1 MDEDNELLK
10 GHKFSDELFYELS
23 MRPYFLGSSEVIF
36 TGNFLFESSDCL
48 PLLGSLLMCTEG
60 GRGRLGFLA
69 EFDRVGEAEQLR
81 DLLVTVDLKKSF
93 HITFL

>member
-1 MDEDNELLK
+1 
-10 GHKFSDELFYELS
+10 
-23 MRPYFLGSSEVIF
+23 
-36 TGNFLFESSDCL
+36 
-48 PLLGSLLMCTEG
+48 MCTEG